1 MYRPDFFHRNL
12 RGVNPLALGIAFLSI
27 IGLVF
32 AFSKGREMYDEW
44 EVRTRKRDFGD
55 VELSNVES
63 RNSAREETKDASSWR
78 ASSSDGTPMLG
89 SSSSSSGAARTP
101 PNHSLSKLYPSRTIS
116 RLWRDAGIGP
126 RDELGYMQE
135 GGSGWAVSKSEMA
148 HWPDGRVFLEKAGL
162 GEFWAAFEAQA
173 ITSVDDLCDVS
184 LIGDVELVRE
194 IGMNKV
200 QITLFRRA
208 VSDRA
213 NAGSSRPM
221 VQQLAASAHSGG
233 GGSGVG
239 DGSSGVDSGT
249 GRDLRSNLLGKPL
262 GGAVHKALAAQE
274 RQRRAAAAQARELQ
288 GMERQKAL
296 DVLESRQAARQEQAK
311 MAAKA
316 QAKSSRRPG
325 SSSSSAGGDG
335 QLEGLLGNLG
345 FENGGDPAA
354 NSKDS
359 GKKDVYQGSNSA
371 PGTRGVAV

>member
-1 MYRPDFFHRNL
+1 
-12 RGVNPLALGIAFLSI
+12 
-27 IGLVF
+27 
-32 AFSKGREMYDEW
+32 MYDEW

-63 RNSAREETKDASSWR
+63 RSSAHEETKDASGWR
-78 ASSSDGTPMLG
+78 ARGSDGAPMLG
-89 SSSSSSGAARTP
+89 GSSSSSSSSGAARTP
-101 PNHSLSKLYPSRTIS
+101 PSHSVSKLYPLRTIS

-126 RDELGYMQE
+126 RDELGHLQE

-162 GEFWAAFEAQA
+162 GEFWNAFEAQA

-184 LIGDVELVRE
+184 LVGDVELVRE

-200 QITLFRRA
+200 QVTLFRRA

-213 NAGSSRPM
+213 NAGSTRPM

-233 GGSGVG
+233 GGGGGVG
-239 DGSSGVDSGT
+239 DGSSSGVDSGT

-262 GGAVHKALAAQE
+262 AGAVTKALGAQE
-274 RQRRAAAAQARELQ
+274 RQRRAAAARARELQ

-311 MAAKA
+311 LAAKA
-316 QAKSSRRPG
+316 QAKSTRKSA
-325 SSSSSAGGDG
+325 SSAGGDG
-335 QLEGLLGNLG
+335 QLEGLLGGNLG
-345 FENGGDPAA
+345 FEAGSDQEADA
-354 NSKDS
+354 KET